1 MLRPVLTHPRLLP
14 LICCATLGL
23 SGCGSDGEGSKV
35 SGGNGG
41 SAANGGSAGSS
52 SGGSGNFGGTFNTSG
67 GTSNGG
73 SSSGGSA
80 GGGKCDPNLTGLVR
94 DFKAAEEPGGHPD
107 FQAFTGSQASVGIVR
122 DQLGADLKPVYA
134 SSGPYSGSQGQQ
146 TTSQERFDQWYR
158 DTDGVN
164 QTVQFTL
171 TLTEGPNGISSYEN
185 DEFFPIDG
193 QGFGNYQAY
202 ENGLHNYHFTF
213 ELHTE
218 FAYNGGEV
226 FTFKGDDD
234 LWVFINKK
242 LAIDLGGLHS
252 ELTDSINLDA
262 LADEF
267 GLEIGGTYALDLF
280 HAERRI
286 EASRFRIDTSLEFT
300 NCDPII
306 IPK

>member
-1 MLRPVLTHPRLLP
+1 MLPASCLGRLLP
-14 LICCATLGL
+14 VICCATLWL
-23 SGCGSDGEGSKV
+23 PGCGSDGDGSKV

-52 SGGSGNFGGTFNTSG
+52 GGNQSFGGTFNTG
-67 GTSNGG
+67 GSANAGAGNGG
-73 SSSGGSA
+73 S

-107 FQAFTGSQASVGIVR
+107 FQAFTGSQASTGMVR
-122 DQLGADLKPVYA
+122 EQLGADSKPVYA
-134 SSGPYSGSQGQQ
+134 ASGPYFGSQGQQ

-171 TLTEGPNGISSYEN
+171 TLTEGPDGISSYEN

-202 ENGLHNYHFTF
+202 EDGLHNFHFTF

-252 ELTDSINLDA
+252 QLTDAVSLDA
-262 LADEF
+262 IAGEF
-267 GLEIGGTYALDLF
+267 GLEVGGTYALDLF
-280 HAERRI
+280 HAERRT